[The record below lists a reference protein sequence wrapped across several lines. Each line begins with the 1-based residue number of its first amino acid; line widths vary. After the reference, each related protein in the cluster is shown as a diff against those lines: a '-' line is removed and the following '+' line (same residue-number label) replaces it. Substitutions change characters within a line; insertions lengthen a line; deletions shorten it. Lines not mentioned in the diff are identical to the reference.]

1 MNEITETTTSANVA
15 TAFAKG
21 GNGFVN
27 GGPGTTSRV
36 GRVGDK
42 KKKKTE
48 DQKKQK

>member
-1 MNEITETTTSANVA
+1 MNEITETTTSASVA
-15 TAFAKG
+15 TAFADG

-27 GGPGTTSRV
+27 GGPGTISRT
-36 GRVGDK
+36 GSK

>member
-15 TAFAKG
+15 TGFANG

-27 GGPGTTSRV
+27 GGPGTISR
-36 GRVGDK
+36 